1 MVGLLAAIIVG
12 AIAGSLASQLVP
24 GLRLGLLGDT
34 LVGIAGALLGS
45 LLFPWLHL
53 HLGGGVIA
61 SIIAVTPAAI
71 VGAVNPGAGETGFHE
86 RLPCELSRPVD
97 SGRGVTRPGDH
108 APSTSLIAPIGG
120 EK

>member
-24 GLRLGLLGDT
+24 ELRLGLLGDT

-61 SIIAVTPAAI
+61 SIIAVTPAEI
-71 VGAVNPGAGETGFHE
+71 VGAVIF
-86 RLPCELSRPVD
+86 L
-97 SGRGVTRPGDH
+97 
-108 APSTSLIAPIGG
+108 LIARLIGRARQG
-120 EK
+120 RDHGNVAGR